1 MAKKD
6 RESGLGR
13 GLSELLNDNS
23 EITNMSSNVLLHR
36 DDGTSVKIYDKTGTK
51 KQEKIENKPRIV
63 IKK

>member
-51 KQEKIENKPRIV
+51 KQEKIENKARIV